1 RCPSQT
7 DSPASPSESLKRTDY
22 FIWSLSFAPLL
33 YSLALWYADGSRLGF
48 WRTSTSSVREVP
60 VIEGMPELGMQQLV
74 TWEQGFVSGIETP
87 AIGLILSGSLIS
99 YLLFRKRQD
108 K

>member
-1 RCPSQT
+1 M
-7 DSPASPSESLKRTDY
+7 
-22 FIWSLSFAPLL
+22 
-33 YSLALWYADGSRLGF
+33 GF

-99 YLLFRKRQD
+99 YFLFRKRQD
-108 K
+108 N